1 MKGKCMYQFIADK
14 SANALIKKS
23 LRKSSETLDELFRSF
38 SPFPLGSKTIN
49 NKEEALRQM

>member
-1 MKGKCMYQFIADK
+1 MKGKRMYQFIADK
-14 SANALIKKS
+14 SAKVLIKKS

-38 SPFPLGSKTIN
+38 SPFPWDSKTIN

>member
-1 MKGKCMYQFIADK
+1 MYQFIADK
-14 SANALIKKS
+14 SAKALIKKS

-38 SPFPLGSKTIN
+38 SSFSLGSKTVN